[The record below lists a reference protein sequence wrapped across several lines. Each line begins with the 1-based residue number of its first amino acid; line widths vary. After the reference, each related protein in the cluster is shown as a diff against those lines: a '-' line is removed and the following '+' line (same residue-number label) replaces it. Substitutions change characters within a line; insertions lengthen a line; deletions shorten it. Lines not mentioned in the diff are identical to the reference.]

1 MSTKGLSVSVTF
13 ASHRCLYV
21 DELLAGIVAQLDR
34 DTDKLSM
41 ALVSRAFLDMGLNA
55 TWHKV
60 NDYKLKRLL
69 DMLPTDLWNWDSRLE
84 NMVRGLHYACA
95 GRIR

>member
-1 MSTKGLSVSVTF
+1 MSTEGLSFSVTS
-13 ASHRCLYV
+13 ASHRCLHV
-21 DELLAGIVAQLDR
+21 DELLAGILAQLDR
-34 DTDKLSM
+34 DTDMLSM

-69 DMLPTDLWNWDSRLE
+69 DMLPADLGRYDFGSE
-84 NMVRGLHYACA
+84 MVRGLHHARS

>member
-1 MSTKGLSVSVTF
+1 MATESLSFPATF

-34 DTDKLSM
+34 DTDMLSM

-69 DMLPTDLWNWDSRLE
+69 DMLPADLWYGLE
-84 NMVRGLHYACA
+84 MVRGLHHARA